1 MAGEERNTCPG
12 NYQPVPGRATKLAE
26 MGTNMS
32 AQMAEGPQL
41 CGETG
46 SSSGSAGPAAGPAQG
61 HSGPGEGHQT
71 PWGWQE
77 PGQEGYWKWCTP
89 NPDRYYFRGRGSQ
102 ERREK
107 KRQLEREGKP
117 VPEHLK
123 PQAHVLNKAA
133 KQQMFLL
140 HQRAREMASAQSQE
154 ELDEITEKFIK
165 LQQDEAK
172 KLESLRKAKDA
183 ANASQDKADGDGDD
197 TVPARKAYV
206 GKHRSQSVP
215 AKGTPPEA
223 KESGTLAAD
232 DGADDCSE
240 EEEADDTVPDWG
252 DDTSKEG
259 KKKKKKSKSRS
270 RSRAK
275 KEAPPE
281 KKDPDDPQGPKG
293 PNPPPAAAAT
303 ASA

>member
-1 MAGEERNTCPG
+1 M
-12 NYQPVPGRATKLAE
+12 
-26 MGTNMS
+26 
-32 AQMAEGPQL
+32 
-41 CGETG
+41 
-46 SSSGSAGPAAGPAQG
+46 
-61 HSGPGEGHQT
+61 
-71 PWGWQE
+71 
-77 PGQEGYWKWCTP
+77 
-89 NPDRYYFRGRGSQ
+89 
-102 ERREK
+102 
-107 KRQLEREGKP
+107 
-117 VPEHLK
+117 PEHLK

-252 DDTSKEG
+252 GDTSKEG
-259 KKKKKKSKSRS
+259 KKKKRK
-270 RSRAK
+270 AK
-275 KEAPPE
+275 AEAEAGLKRRLHQRKRIQMIHRVQKAQILHLLLQLQLLPE
-281 KKDPDDPQGPKG
+281 
-293 PNPPPAAAAT
+293 
-303 ASA
+303 